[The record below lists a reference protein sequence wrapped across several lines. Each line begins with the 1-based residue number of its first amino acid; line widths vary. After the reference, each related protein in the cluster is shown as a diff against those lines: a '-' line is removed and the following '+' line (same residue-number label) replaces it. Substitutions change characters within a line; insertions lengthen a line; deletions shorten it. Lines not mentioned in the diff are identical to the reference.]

1 MLATTAV
8 LEHLLH
14 SLLHPFAI
22 LGVHDL
28 EQLVKLHWLRFSKAE
43 QPPPFLR
50 YQKFVI
56 PYVPNPQTEVRRV
69 GGEVNAR
76 FAFPQRLLSP
86 PAFRH
91 AGGKRQRSNGEHS
104 RPGLQSK
111 KRLVFRF
118 PGEWPETMQCAPN
131 RDR

>member
-28 EQLVKLHWLRFSKAE
+28 EQLAKLHWLRFSKAE

-56 PYVPNPQTEVRRV
+56 PDVPNPQTEVRRV
-69 GGEVNAR
+69 GREVNAR
-76 FAFPQRLLSP
+76 FAI
-86 PAFRH
+86 A
-91 AGGKRQRSNGEHS
+91 QRS
-104 RPGLQSK
+104 
-111 KRLVFRF
+111 V
-118 PGEWPETMQCAPN
+118 T
-131 RDR
+131 RDRKSTRLNSSHVSISY

>member
-1 MLATTAV
+1 MLATTTV

-50 YQKFVI
+50 YPKFVI
-56 PYVPNPQTEVRRV
+56 PDVPNPQTEVRRV
-69 GGEVNAR
+69 GHEVNAL
-76 FAFPQRLLSP
+76 FALVQRGL
-86 PAFRH
+86 
-91 AGGKRQRSNGEHS
+91 AGLEPEGKLRRAEQIGAQFIGHR
-104 RPGLQSK
+104 RDDAQ
-111 KRLVFRF
+111 V
-118 PGEWPETMQCAPN
+118 WET
-131 RDR
+131 DEEG